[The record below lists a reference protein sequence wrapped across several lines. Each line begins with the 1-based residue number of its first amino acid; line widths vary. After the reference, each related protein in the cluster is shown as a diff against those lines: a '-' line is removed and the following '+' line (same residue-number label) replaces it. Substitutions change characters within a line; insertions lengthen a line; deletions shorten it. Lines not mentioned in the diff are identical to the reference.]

1 MRNKDTTNDPTM
13 QNTEIYALMTGG
25 GSDVVS
31 AGITEGTARK
41 LTSTAIITV
50 D

>member
-31 AGITEGTARK
+31 VGTARK